1 VQKKLTQ
8 ILGMRQ
14 IIKAGEMVGKQEQ
27 AGIEKQKIDLIKLR
41 IKNKFY
47 DREDVYEKVIL
58 ELLNKELK
66 IK

>member
-1 VQKKLTQ
+1 MVQ
-8 ILGMRQ
+8 IN
-14 IIKAGEMVGKQEQ
+14 KAGDMIGKQEQ
-27 AGIEKQKIDLIKLR
+27 AGIEQQKIDLIKLR

-47 DREDVYEKVIL
+47 DREDVYDKVVL